1 MLFALGNRERIG
13 IGVLQTRN
21 PQWVRLSDGSIRNGY
36 TVKVRNME
44 ERPRS
49 VEIAISGV
57 PGAVLWTEEAGRNQ
71 AARSVRV
78 DVAPDQVAQVPLFV
92 SAPGAGPTRAD
103 LAFTVRALDKEGGSA
118 RDTSFFERPEPTP

>member
-1 MLFALGNRERIG
+1 LFALGNRERIG

-49 VEIAISGV
+49 VEIAIDGV
-57 PGAVLWTEEAGRNQ
+57 PGAVLWTEASGRSG
-71 AARSVRV
+71 AARSVHV
-78 DVAPDQVAQVPLFV
+78 NVAPDQVAQVPVFV
-92 SAPGAGPTRAD
+92 TAPGA
-103 LAFTVRALDKEGGSA
+103 
-118 RDTSFFERPEPTP
+118 